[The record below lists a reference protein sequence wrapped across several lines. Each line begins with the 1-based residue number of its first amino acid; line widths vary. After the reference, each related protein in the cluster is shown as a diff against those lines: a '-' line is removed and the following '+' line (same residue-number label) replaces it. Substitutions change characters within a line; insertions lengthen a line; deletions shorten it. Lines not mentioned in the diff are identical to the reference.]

1 MLDSRVEQDTIL
13 AGSVRSIHGYLG
25 THIALQPQGL
35 ACKLPTL
42 QASLRLVHLKLAAE
56 FVRIRYAHG
65 LAVLD
70 REMQRATW
78 TSDERHDSQAE
89 DRVRK
94 QQAELCLRQCTGNV
108 VYADDVARIGEPFR
122 EAMSKVRAKRHAALA
137 EVSALFEYL
146 ELVGV
151 GRMVP
156 DPRDGKR
163 MCFQKRTYWAMSESA
178 QKFLRKGKVPIW
190 SFSIDYAHMDQPLQ
204 GADIKNATSKFID
217 PAETVTKSDLKSVCV
232 PENQCEDET
241 AKVLD
246 DVKS

>member
-1 MLDSRVEQDTIL
+1 
-13 AGSVRSIHGYLG
+13 
-25 THIALQPQGL
+25 
-35 ACKLPTL
+35 
-42 QASLRLVHLKLAAE
+42 
-56 FVRIRYAHG
+56 
-65 LAVLD
+65 
-70 REMQRATW
+70 MQRASW
-78 TSDERHDSQAE
+78 ISDEKHDSQAE

-108 VYADDVARIGEPFR
+108 VYADDVARIGEPFP

-151 GRMVP
+151 DRMV
-156 DPRDGKR
+156 RDGKR

-204 GADIKNATSKFID
+204 GVDIKEATSKF
-217 PAETVTKSDLKSVCV
+217 LKQSG
-232 PENQCEDET
+232 
-241 AKVLD
+241 
-246 DVKS
+246 